1 MAALSRQIEE
11 AERRAKTT
19 QDARKSRPLSSLQT
33 PSFNMPGTGGGLLRK
48 AMNFVVGDKTT
59 GDKTTGDKT
68 TSDKTSGDKTTIV
81 ERNEVDVLKEA
92 AAVVARRR
100 GLQVEV
106 VVEGLMTLLGSEGV
120 ERAPPENPFDDPVVR
135 SVDSEGFQHVQHV
148 RHVQHVQHVRHV
160 QHVQHVQ
167 HAQHGSS
174 GASQGPSPGLMCVA
188 ESGGLSQVASR
199 VDARPP
205 RQCTS
210 MNGTW
215 AGMRDTNE
223 EERRS
228 SRCSVL
234 TAIREPSTE
243 MVASSRKGQGRGWME
258 RLSGAKA
265 AGARAKRD

>member
-1 MAALSRQIEE
+1 MAALSRHIEE

-33 PSFNMPGTGGGLLRK
+33 PSFNMPGTGGSLLRK

-59 GDKTTGDKT
+59 GDKTTG
-68 TSDKTSGDKTTIV
+68 V
-81 ERNEVDVLKEA
+81 ERNEVDALKEA
-92 AAVVARRR
+92 AVVVARRR

-120 ERAPPENPFDDPVVR
+120 ERATPENPFDDPVVR
-135 SVDSEGFQHVQHV
+135 SVDSEGFQHVQ
-148 RHVQHVQHVRHV
+148 RVQHVQHV
-160 QHVQHVQ
+160 
-167 HAQHGSS
+167 QHGSS

-188 ESGGLSQVASR
+188 EPGGLSQVASR

-210 MNGTW
+210 MSGTW

-223 EERRS
+223 EERRK

-234 TAIREPSTE
+234 TAIRKPSTE
-243 MVASSRKGQGRGWME
+243 MVASSTKSQGRGWME

>member
-48 AMNFVVGDKTT
+48 AMNFVV

-135 SVDSEGFQHVQHV
+135 SVDSEGF
-148 RHVQHVQHVRHV
+148 QHVQHVRHV

>member
-19 QDARKSRPLSSLQT
+19 QDARKSRPLSPLQT
-33 PSFNMPGTGGGLLRK
+33 PSFNMPGTGSGLLRK
-48 AMNFVVGDKTT
+48 AMNFMVGDKATS
-59 GDKTTGDKT
+59 DKTSG
-68 TSDKTSGDKTTIV
+68 DKTSGDKTTIV
-81 ERNEVDVLKEA
+81 ERNEVDALKEA
-92 AAVVARRR
+92 TVVVARRR

-106 VVEGLMTLLGSEGV
+106 VVEGLMTLLGSAGV
-120 ERAPPENPFDDPVVR
+120 ERATPENPFDDPVVR

-148 RHVQHVQHVRHV
+148 RHV
-160 QHVQHVQ
+160 
-167 HAQHGSS
+167 QHGSS

-210 MNGTW
+210 MSGTW

-243 MVASSRKGQGRGWME
+243 MVASSTKGQGRGWME

>member
-33 PSFNMPGTGGGLLRK
+33 PSFNMPGTGSSLLRK
-48 AMNFVVGDKTT
+48 AMNLVIGDKTT
-59 GDKTTGDKT
+59 GGKTNGDKT
-68 TSDKTSGDKTTIV
+68 TSA
-81 ERNEVDVLKEA
+81 ERNEVDALKEA
-92 AAVVARRR
+92 AVFVARRR

-106 VVEGLMTLLGSEGV
+106 VVEGLMTLLGSEGA
-120 ERAPPENPFDDPVVR
+120 ERATPENPFDDPVVR
-135 SVDSEGFQHVQHV
+135 SVDSEGFQHVQH
-148 RHVQHVQHVRHV
+148 
-160 QHVQHVQ
+160 
-167 HAQHGSS
+167 GSS
-174 GASQGPSPGLMCVA
+174 GASQGPSPGLMRVA

-210 MNGTW
+210 MSGTW

-223 EERRS
+223 EERRN

-234 TAIREPSTE
+234 TAIRKPSTE
-243 MVASSRKGQGRGWME
+243 MVASSTKSQGRGWME